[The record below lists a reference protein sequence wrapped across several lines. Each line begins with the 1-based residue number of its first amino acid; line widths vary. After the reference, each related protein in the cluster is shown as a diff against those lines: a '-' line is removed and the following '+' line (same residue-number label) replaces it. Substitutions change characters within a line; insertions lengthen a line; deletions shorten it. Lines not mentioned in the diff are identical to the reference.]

1 MTGCNFASISSCV
14 QFSSKSSCRHMQ
26 NGAKTKQTKK
36 EKWFCSIFVLV
47 WFRGVHSIDRWTQ
60 MPPKKAEEKKEKG
73 ASELGG

>member
-1 MTGCNFASISSCV
+1 
-14 QFSSKSSCRHMQ
+14 MQ